1 MHAVDSVEMVRHKE
15 IVDAMLD
22 LKKKGKVRFIGISTH
37 KNEPLVINTMAED
50 GIWDVVLTSYN
61 FKQTYLDEM
70 DSAIADSS

>member
-1 MHAVDSVEMVRHKE
+1 MPCLISKRRAE
-15 IVDAMLD
+15 A
-22 LKKKGKVRFIGISTH
+22 RFIGISTH

-70 DSAIADSS
+70 DSALAGSGESRYRHWLP